1 MRKWQFPPLVAVL
14 VLQALVLP
22 HLCFGQLDGCV
33 ELSSTELVCIADTDG
48 DLQLTF
54 EVLNTS
60 PFPID
65 RIFLWPNAAS
75 NPVTSE
81 TEYVLGPIAPGA
93 SSGPLVATFEAFDN
107 PQLCFD
113 VSFHD
118 SSTGDC
124 CGSEVCLDIPNC
136 NGAITFRRGDCMND
150 NVVGLTD
157 VIALLSHLF
166 LGEAPPAGPFPDC
179 GWSQLETDRELG
191 CEVVPQGCT
200 R

>member
-1 MRKWQFPPLVAVL
+1 M
-14 VLQALVLP
+14 
-22 HLCFGQLDGCV
+22 
-33 ELSSTELVCIADTDG
+33 
-48 DLQLTF
+48 
-54 EVLNTS
+54 
-60 PFPID
+60 
-65 RIFLWPNAAS
+65 
-75 NPVTSE
+75 TSE

-166 LGEAPPAGPFPDC
+166 LSGPVDCRQACDFNDDGGLGLADAILELNYLFLGAAPPAAPFPGCGVDTTPDSLDC
-179 GWSQLETDRELG
+179 VAAI
-191 CEVVPQGCT
+191 CI
-200 R
+200 